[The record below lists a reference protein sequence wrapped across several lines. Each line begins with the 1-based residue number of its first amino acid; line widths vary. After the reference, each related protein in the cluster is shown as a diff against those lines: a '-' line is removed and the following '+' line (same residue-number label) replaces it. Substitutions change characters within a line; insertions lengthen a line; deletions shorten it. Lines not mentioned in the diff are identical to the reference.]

1 LGVIRN
7 SFAQSFGGVGGGAGG
22 GKGGTAM
29 AAKDGITVAA
39 TVVADGWVAAEACG
53 GIGADMSQN
62 NFSLV
67 QAKQAHIQV
76 VRVY

>member
-1 LGVIRN
+1 
-7 SFAQSFGGVGGGAGG
+7 
-22 GKGGTAM
+22 M